1 MKPIQFEL
9 LEQTEKAQFLL
20 CKGVEVGKRVY
31 KGFDI
36 HLFQIHGFYVEIFCH
51 KASGTVNSIR
61 AFEGGALL
69 EPYLETI
76 NIDSLFQC

>member
-20 CKGVEVGKRVY
+20 CKGVEVGNRVY

-36 HLFQIHGFYVEIFCH
+36 HLFQLHGFYVEIFCH
-51 KASGTVNSIR
+51 KASGTINAIR
-61 AFEGGALL
+61 AFDDVALV
-69 EPYLETI
+69 EPYLEKI
-76 NIDSLFQC
+76 SIDSLFE

>member
-20 CKGVEVGKRVY
+20 CKGVEVGKRLY

-36 HLFQIHGFYVEIFCH
+36 HLFQLHGFYVEIFCH
-51 KASGTVNSIR
+51 KASGTINAIR
-61 AFEGGALL
+61 AFEDVRLV
-69 EPYLETI
+69 EPYLEKI
-76 NIDSLFQC
+76 NIDSLFE